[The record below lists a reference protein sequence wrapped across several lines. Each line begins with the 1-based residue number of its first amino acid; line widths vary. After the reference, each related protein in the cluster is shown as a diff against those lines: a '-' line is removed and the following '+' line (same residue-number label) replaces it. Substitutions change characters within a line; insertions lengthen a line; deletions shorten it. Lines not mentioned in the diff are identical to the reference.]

1 MRKQSMMAVKIS
13 SLLIFAVLV
22 GCDAANNAEEA
33 LNQELDKLA
42 QVGNIAG
49 DSALAISDQVK
60 REGKEFELT
69 TAQEAG
75 AAEGLA
81 IDHAVGNIELI
92 AVPGNEIKVKTTVW
106 FNESFFK
113 NDNIRTQVTEQAAT
127 SFTLND
133 GTLELRTHP
142 REDSSKSLWDWSQ
155 KQFGD
160 SGFMIDYVIEVPE
173 DLHHIRIK
181 NDVGKIRLNELKG
194 AFELQLGAGEIWLGK
209 TEITG
214 NSKIVSEAGS
224 VKLDLEQID
233 KDSTLTATTS
243 AGSITA
249 TFAPSM
255 KYTLDTQTELGQI
268 TGASRGQSDVNGGG
282 AKISLTTSVGSI
294 KVNPQ
299 TAHDS

>member
-1 MRKQSMMAVKIS
+1 MKKQSMMAVKIS

-22 GCDAANNAEEA
+22 GCDAANDAEEA
-33 LNQELDKLA
+33 VKRELDQLA
-42 QVGNIAG
+42 QVGNMAG

-92 AVPGNEIKVKTTVW
+92 AVPGHEIKVKTT
-106 FNESFFK
+106 
-113 NDNIRTQVTEQAAT
+113 DNIRTQITEQAAT
-127 SFTLND
+127 SFTLKD
-133 GTLELRTHP
+133 DILELRTHP

-173 DLHHIRIK
+173 DMRNIHIK
-181 NDVGKIRLNELKG
+181 NDVGKIRVNELKG
-194 AFELQLGAGEIWLGK
+194 AFELQLGAGEIQLAK
-209 TEITG
+209 TEIKG

-233 KDSTLTATTS
+233 KDSTLTANTS

-255 KYTLDTQTELGQI
+255 KFTLDTETELGQI
-268 TGASRGQSDVNGGG
+268 TGASWGQSDVNGGG

-294 KVNPQ
+294 KVNP
-299 TAHDS
+299 

>member
-1 MRKQSMMAVKIS
+1 MKKQSMMAVKIS

-22 GCDAANNAEEA
+22 GCDAANNTEETVKR
-33 LNQELDKLA
+33 ELDQLA
-42 QVGNIAG
+42 QVGNMAG
-49 DSALAISDQVK
+49 NSALAISDQVK

-69 TAQEAG
+69 TAQDAG

-92 AVPGNEIKVKTTVW
+92 AVTGNEIKVKTTVW

-113 NDNIRTQVTEQAAT
+113 NDNIRSQVTEQAAT
-127 SFTLND
+127 SFTLK
-133 GTLELRTHP
+133 GGMLELRTHAM
-142 REDSSKSLWDWSQ
+142 EDASQSLWDWSQ

-173 DLHHIRIK
+173 DLQSIRIK
-181 NDVGKIRLNELKG
+181 NDVGKIRVNELKG
-194 AFELQLGAGEIWLGK
+194 AFELQLGAGEIQLAK

-233 KDSTLTATTS
+233 KGSTLTANTS

-255 KYTLDTQTELGQI
+255 KYTLDTETELGQI
-268 TGASRGQSDVNGGG
+268 TGTSRGQSDVNGGG

-294 KVNPQ
+294 KVNP
-299 TAHDS
+299 

>member
-1 MRKQSMMAVKIS
+1 MKKQSMMAVKIS

-22 GCDAANNAEEA
+22 GCDAANNAEETVKR
-33 LNQELDKLA
+33 ELDQLA
-42 QVGNIAG
+42 QVGNLAG
-49 DSALAISDQVK
+49 DSVLAISDQVK

-75 AAEGLA
+75 AAEGLT

-113 NDNIRTQVTEQAAT
+113 NDNIRSQVTEQAAT
-127 SFTLND
+127 SFTLKD
-133 GTLELRTHP
+133 GMLELRTHP
-142 REDSSKSLWDWSQ
+142 MEDASQSLWDWSQ
-155 KQFGD
+155 KQYGD

-173 DLHHIRIK
+173 DMRNVRIK
-181 NDVGKIRLNELKG
+181 NDVGKIRVNELKG
-194 AFELQLGAGEIWLGK
+194 AFELQLGAGEIQLAK

-214 NSKIVSEAGS
+214 NSQIVSEAGS

-233 KDSTLTATTS
+233 KDSTLTANTS
-243 AGSITA
+243 AGSIMA

-255 KYTLDTQTELGQI
+255 KYTLDTETELGQI

-282 AKISLTTSVGSI
+282 AKISLATSVGSI
-294 KVNPQ
+294 KVNP
-299 TAHDS
+299 

>member
-1 MRKQSMMAVKIS
+1 MEDLKRKQSMMAVKIS

-22 GCDAANNAEEA
+22 GCDAALNADESV
-33 LNQELDKLA
+33 NRELDKLA
-42 QVGNIAG
+42 QIGNLAG
-49 DSALAISDQVK
+49 ESAIAISDQVK
-60 REGKEFELT
+60 REGKEFEWT

-75 AAEGLA
+75 TAEGLV

-92 AVPGNEIKVKTTVW
+92 AVPGSEVNVKTTVW
-106 FNESFFK
+106 FNDSFFK

-127 SFTLND
+127 SLTLQD
-133 GTLELRTHP
+133 GMLELRTHP
-142 REDSSKSLWDWSQ
+142 RDDSGISLWDWSQ

-173 DLHHIRIK
+173 ALQNIRIK
-181 NDVGKIRLNELKG
+181 NDVGKVRVNELKG
-194 AFELQLGAGEIWLGK
+194 AFELQLGAGEIQLNQ

-214 NSKIVSEAGS
+214 SSRIVSGAGS
-224 VKLDLEQID
+224 IKLDLKQID
-233 KDSTLTATTS
+233 TDGSLTANTS

-249 TFAPSM
+249 AFAPSM
-255 KYTLDTQTELGQI
+255 KYTLDTETELGQI

-294 KVNPQ
+294 KVNP
-299 TAHDS
+299 

>member
-1 MRKQSMMAVKIS
+1 MEDLKRKQSMMAVKIS

-22 GCDAANNAEEA
+22 GCDAALNADETV
-33 LNQELDKLA
+33 NRELDKLA
-42 QVGNIAG
+42 QIGNLAG
-49 DSALAISDQVK
+49 ESAIAISDQVK
-60 REGKEFELT
+60 REGKEFEWT

-75 AAEGLA
+75 TAEGLV

-92 AVPGNEIKVKTTVW
+92 AVPGNEVNVKTTVW

-127 SFTLND
+127 SLTVQD
-133 GTLELRTHP
+133 GMLELRTHP
-142 REDSSKSLWDWSQ
+142 RDDSGISLWDWSQ

-173 DLHHIRIK
+173 ALQNIRIK
-181 NDVGKIRLNELKG
+181 NDVGKVRVNELKG
-194 AFELQLGAGEIWLGK
+194 AFELQLGAGEIQLNQ

-214 NSKIVSEAGS
+214 ISRIVSEAGS
-224 VKLDLEQID
+224 IKLDLKQID
-233 KDSTLTATTS
+233 TDGSLTASTS

-249 TFAPSM
+249 AFAPSM
-255 KYTLDTQTELGQI
+255 KYTLDTETELGQI

-294 KVNPQ
+294 KVNP
-299 TAHDS
+299 

>member
-1 MRKQSMMAVKIS
+1 MEDLKRKQGMMAVKIS

-22 GCDAANNAEEA
+22 GCDAAQKADEA
-33 LNQELDKLA
+33 VNRELDKLA
-42 QVGNIAG
+42 QIGNLAG
-49 DSALAISDQVK
+49 ESAIAISDQVK
-60 REGKEFELT
+60 REGKEFEWT

-75 AAEGLA
+75 IAEGLV

-92 AVPGNEIKVKTTVW
+92 AVPGSEVNVKTTVW

-127 SFTLND
+127 SLTLQD
-133 GTLELRTHP
+133 GMLELRTHP
-142 REDSSKSLWDWSQ
+142 RDDSGINLWDWSQ

-160 SGFMIDYVIEVPE
+160 SGFMIDYVIEIPE
-173 DLHHIRIK
+173 ALQNIRIK
-181 NDVGKIRLNELKG
+181 NDVGKVRVNELKG
-194 AFELQLGAGEIWLGK
+194 AFELQLGAGEIQLNQ

-214 NSKIVSEAGS
+214 SSRIVSEAGS
-224 VKLDLEQID
+224 IKLDIGQID
-233 KDSTLTATTS
+233 PDGSLTANTS

-249 TFAPSM
+249 AFAPSM
-255 KYTLDTQTELGQI
+255 KYTLDTETELGQI

-294 KVNPQ
+294 KVNP
-299 TAHDS
+299 